1 MPHSRPLAVTAALA
15 AVSLPVTAALAAVSL
30 SVVASAQPQSAPA
43 AIRKAAVR
51 QNGADPSAAKP
62 DPSRVPAD
70 AKKVSPAAS
79 RFGVAPHDNA
89 LIEWWYVNAHV
100 TTQKKRH
107 LAIVGAFFRFGN
119 GHSMLNP
126 AAAQQ
131 RAHYLIYAVTDL
143 DAKTQRPYSFADSN
157 MIDTLKQLAPF
168 MAAMNPTDA
177 QMKALVASLNE
188 GRLPAPHQQLPS
200 PVIVEGEPFHLA
212 YGDDNSLTETGETGT
227 TFDINLSGGKDKVAL
242 ELTAKRPPMAVG
254 GKGETGLAK
263 PTDMYYFSLTR
274 CAVSGTVDT
283 GGGPEPVV
291 NGEGWFDHQ
300 WGSSWVAQNDGWD
313 WWGVQLSNGTDIL
326 FFRQRSL
333 ATGKTFFPLATFMDR
348 SGHVSVTRN
357 VEFEP
362 DPKSV
367 WKSPDTGVRYPLSW
381 TVTFPDQH
389 LRLRIAASVKAQE
402 IPILGPGSA
411 IWEGSCDVYGL
422 QNTRWRDLSAE
433 DRSQMAAMLSK
444 DPARRKTLSDRAYQ
458 TNMLV
463 TRGINGV
470 SYMELV
476 GYNSP
481 AVKAGL
487 AKGR

>member
-1 MPHSRPLAVTAALA
+1 
-15 AVSLPVTAALAAVSL
+15 
-30 SVVASAQPQSAPA
+30 
-43 AIRKAAVR
+43 
-51 QNGADPSAAKP
+51 
-62 DPSRVPAD
+62 
-70 AKKVSPAAS
+70 
-79 RFGVAPHDNA
+79 
-89 LIEWWYVNAHV
+89 
-100 TTQKKRH
+100 
-107 LAIVGAFFRFGN
+107 
-119 GHSMLNP
+119 
-126 AAAQQ
+126 
-131 RAHYLIYAVTDL
+131 
-143 DAKTQRPYSFADSN
+143 
-157 MIDTLKQLAPF
+157 
-168 MAAMNPTDA
+168 
-177 QMKALVASLNE
+177 
-188 GRLPAPHQQLPS
+188 
-200 PVIVEGEPFHLA
+200 
-212 YGDDNSLTETGETGT
+212 
-227 TFDINLSGGKDKVAL
+227 
-242 ELTAKRPPMAVG
+242 
-254 GKGETGLAK
+254 
-263 PTDMYYFSLTR
+263 MYYFSLTR

-283 GGGPEPVV
+283 GDGPEPVV

-357 VEFEP
+357 IEFEP

-444 DPARRKTLSDRAYQ
+444 DPAKRKALSGKAYQ

-481 AVKAGL
+481 AVKAAL
-487 AKGR
+487 AKTR